1 MGHYCSIKGWL
12 ETSFDV
18 LPALQQQ
25 IQTYWL
31 DATVTEPT
39 LERREMYFQAWR
51 FAQQHSSN
59 WSAYTFLGLDFQQQY
74 LDWLKTGMALEMMLL
89 YATSEKISASYLNQ
103 PLEVKN
109 LVQKIRES
117 LNMSGYPQQIIRL
130 GYGQDVKPT
139 PRRNVN
145 DVIR

>member
-51 FAQQHSSN
+51 FAQLSSN

-74 LDWLKTGMALEMMLL
+74 LDWLKTGMQQLL
-89 YATSEKISASYLNQ
+89 MQ
-103 PLEVKN
+103 PLAVIGYFE
-109 LVQKIRES
+109 ISDEEDDES
-117 LNMSGYPQQIIRL
+117 LTVWHMRDGAFTESQKHYESGL
-130 GYGQDVKPT
+130 
-139 PRRNVN
+139 
-145 DVIR
+145 

>member
-51 FAQQHSSN
+51 FAQLSGN
-59 WSAYTFLGLDFQQQY
+59 WSAFTFLGLDFQQQY
-74 LDWLKTGMALEMMLL
+74 LDWLKTGMQQLL
-89 YATSEKISASYLNQ
+89 MQ
-103 PLEVKN
+103 PLAVIGYFE
-109 LVQKIRES
+109 ISDEEDDES
-117 LNMSGYPQQIIRL
+117 LTVWHMRDGAFTESQKPYESGL
-130 GYGQDVKPT
+130 
-139 PRRNVN
+139 
-145 DVIR
+145 